1 MTNFFPWAIWIA
13 PVAGALLVPLLARI
27 HPRLRDLVAIA
38 SVFTAA
44 VSSTLVA
51 LLVKTGDYYV
61 QWIPALNI
69 QAGVLVDPL
78 SMFMV
83 NIVAWV
89 SFLIMVYSL
98 EYMKGDSGL
107 TRYWFFMCLFIGN
120 MLLLVLADNLLLML
134 FGWEGVGLCSY
145 ALIGHWYKDEKEYWV
160 GNPGDTALGVP
171 QSYPPSHALHRA
183 REQLWLGWKPGKA
196 WPASTHG
203 SAVLWRSDRKV
214 RPVSTPRMAP

>member
-1 MTNFFPWAIWIA
+1 MTNFFPWAIWVA
-13 PVAGALLVPLLARI
+13 PVAGALLVPLFGRI

-51 LLVKTGDYYV
+51 LLVNTGDYYV
-61 QWIPALNI
+61 QWIPAINI

-98 EYMKGDSGL
+98 EYRSEEHTSELQSPYD
-107 TRYWFFMCLFIGN
+107 
-120 MLLLVLADNLLLML
+120 LVCRL
-134 FGWEGVGLCSY
+134 
-145 ALIGHWYKDEKEYWV
+145 
-160 GNPGDTALGVP
+160 
-171 QSYPPSHALHRA
+171 
-183 REQLWLGWKPGKA
+183 
-196 WPASTHG
+196 
-203 SAVLWRSDRKV
+203 
-214 RPVSTPRMAP
+214 